1 MIKKLSQQSKIKQ
14 DFERYKIAIEK
25 MQNQKVKKQ
34 FEIYLKDFQQQINLI
49 DEGHSSYNNGYI
61 DPKIN
66 RDNVERLVE
75 LRTKLETLF

>member
-1 MIKKLSQQSKIKQ
+1 MIKKLSQQSKVKQ

-61 DPKIN
+61 DPKRN

>member
-1 MIKKLSQQSKIKQ
+1 MLKKLSQQSKIKQ
-14 DFERYKIAIEK
+14 DFERYRIAIEK
-25 MQNQKVKKQ
+25 IQNQKVKKQ
-34 FEIYLKDFQQQINLI
+34 FEIYLRNFQQQINLI

-61 DPKIN
+61 HPKRN

>member
-49 DEGHSSYNNGYI
+49 DEGHSSYNNGHI
-61 DPKIN
+61 DPKRN